1 MIEVLSAIKLYAGY
15 VLTIISLISFVV
27 ALIKAIKNKQFS
39 KIKDLMIGFIEEAE
53 TLTCKNGQAVDGN
66 VKKEIVLSKIRTIC
80 NNVNYKFDETTWST
94 LVDQYVEFT
103 LKVNQREQDKEK
115 LAKQEP
121 VIVVES
127 AEAQQ

>member
-1 MIEVLSAIKLYAGY
+1 MVEVLSAIKLWAGY

-27 ALIKAIKNKQFS
+27 AMVKAIKNKQFG
-39 KIKDLMIGFIEEAE
+39 KIKDLMIGFIEDAE
-53 TLTCKNGQAVDGN
+53 TLTCKNGQAVDGT

-80 NNVNYKFDETTWST
+80 NNMNYKFDETTWSG

-115 LAKQEP
+115 LAKQEET
-121 VIVVES
+121 VIVETQ
-127 AEAQQ
+127 EAQ